1 MSNRLLEQLE
11 KRIDDIIETM
21 DLLRLQVEELEEK
34 NSLLHNENHALKSRQ
49 SQWEQNLNALLNKL
63 DDIGADSE
71 KMIAKVTEYHR
82 EEIEALV

>member
-11 KRIDDIIETM
+11 KRIDDIIETI

-34 NSLLHNENHALKSRQ
+34 NVLLHNENHALKSRQ
-49 SQWEQNLNALLNKL
+49 SQWEQGLNTLLNKL
-63 DDIGADSE
+63 DDVSTDSD
-71 KMIAKVTEYHR
+71 KILARAAEYQR